1 MGITKPDLI
10 VVGAGLFGLTIA
22 ERTANVLGKTVQIV
36 EARDHIGGNAFSY
49 LDANSKIEVHKYGS
63 HIFHTSNQVVFEYVS
78 QFMSLNNYEHRV
90 LSSHLDEL
98 YEFPI
103 NLNTLNKFFKLKL
116 TESEADLFLESIRIK
131 SPTRARNFQDKAV
144 ELLGQ
149 DLYLAFI
156 RGYTS
161 KQWNEDPINL
171 PTSIISRIPVR
182 SNRDSRYFDDLHQG
196 IPAQGYQS
204 WFNAMV
210 SNPKIHIELGKDYL
224 KNKVQFG
231 SDVPIVYTGPIDRF
245 FDFKHGLLGWRTL
258 DFKIENVNQHS
269 FQSTAVINY
278 PDIDIP
284 YTRIHE
290 FKKLHPERVGPGN
303 LTTIMYEYSRNAERD
318 DEPYYPMNRDTDRE
332 KYIKYREQALK
343 LGNIIFA
350 GRLGSYK
357 YLDMDM
363 AIASALVTFQNKI
376 LPRFEHE

>member
-36 EARDHIGGNAFSY
+36 ESRDHIGGNAFSY
-49 LDANSKIEVHKYGS
+49 LDTKSKIEVHKYGS
-63 HIFHTSNQVVFEYVS
+63 HIFHTSNQVVFKYVS
-78 QFMSLNNYEHRV
+78 QFMSLNDYEHRV
-90 LSSHLDEL
+90 LTSHLDEL

-131 SPTRARNFQDKAV
+131 SPTKARNFQDKAV
-144 ELLGQ
+144 ALLGQ
-149 DLYLAFI
+149 DLYMAFI

-171 PTSIISRIPVR
+171 PSSIISRIPVR
-182 SNRDSRYFDDLHQG
+182 SNHDSRYFDDLHQG

-224 KNKVQFG
+224 KNREQFSG
-231 SDVPIVYTGPIDRF
+231 DVPIIYTGPIDRF

-290 FKKLHPERVGPGN
+290 FRKLHPERDGPEN
-303 LTTIMYEYSRNAERD
+303 LTTIMYEYSRSAERD
-318 DEPYYPMNRDTDRE
+318 DDPYYPMNRDADRE
-332 KYIKYREQALK
+332 KYIKYREEASK
-343 LGNIIFA
+343 LCNIIFA

-363 AIASALVTFQNKI
+363 AIASALVVFETKVA
-376 LPRFEHE
+376 PRLAN